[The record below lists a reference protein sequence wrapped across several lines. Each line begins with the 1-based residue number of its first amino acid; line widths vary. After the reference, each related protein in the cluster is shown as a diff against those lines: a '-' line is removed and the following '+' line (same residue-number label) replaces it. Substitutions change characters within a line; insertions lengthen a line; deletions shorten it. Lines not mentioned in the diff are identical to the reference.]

1 MAIDRTKLR
10 WNGWGW
16 SGQAEDFSGRADVW
30 AWLAAE
36 LGMPSL
42 LATPARSLDDVQ
54 LPPSRLAPADRHI
67 LARLL
72 GTEAVR
78 DDKLQ
83 RTSHARGRGYQDLL
97 RLRAG
102 DLAVAPDAV
111 IYPRSNHDV
120 LTLLAFASE
129 RSIAVVPYG
138 GGTSVVG
145 GVTPRRFAHNG
156 VITIDLSEMD
166 RVESIDP
173 ESLTASAQAGIFGPA
188 LEQTL
193 AARGFTLG
201 HFPQSFEFSTLGGWI
216 AHRGAG
222 QLSNRYGRPED
233 WLIAAE
239 IATPRGILRDHDFPA
254 SATGPRLKDIA
265 IGSEGVFGIITR
277 ANIRLHRAPE
287 LTTGRAY
294 LFRDFASG
302 AAAVRDGVQNGVGA
316 AMLRLSDIEETR
328 FQRALSRLG
337 GGASILHQASAA
349 ILNAWRYGRPCL
361 LLAEFEGSRASVQSS
376 KRALGAIARH
386 YGALPLGSGSVQR
399 WQQSRFGGP
408 YLWDPMLDRG
418 LGVDTLE
425 TATSWSN
432 LHPLYEAVRTALEQ
446 AIAATVPRPL
456 ARGIV
461 MCHISHSYTDGA
473 SLYFTY
479 IFPRMLGDEMG
490 QWQSIKRAAS
500 EAIVAT
506 GGTIS
511 HHHGVGEDH
520 LPWIVKEK
528 GEVSL
533 EVMRAIKCTLDPKG
547 ILNPGKLIPL

>member
-1 MAIDRTKLR
+1 MTIDRTKLR

-16 SGQAEDFSGRADVW
+16 SGQAEDFSARTDVW
-30 AWLAAE
+30 AWLASE

-67 LARLL
+67 LTRLL
-72 GTEAVR
+72 GAEALR

-83 RTSHARGRGYQDLL
+83 RAFHARGRGYQDLL

-102 DLAVAPDAV
+102 DLADAPDAV
-111 IYPRSNHDV
+111 IYPRSNQEV

-129 RSIAVVPYG
+129 RSIALIPYG

-156 VITIDLSEMD
+156 VLTIDLSEMD

-173 ESLTASAQAGIFGPA
+173 ESLRASAQAGIFGPA

-193 AARGFTLG
+193 SARGFTLG

-233 WLIAAE
+233 WLVAAE
-239 IATPRGILRDHDFPA
+239 IATPRGILRDRDFPA
-254 SATGPRLKDIA
+254 SATGPRLTDFA
-265 IGSEGVFGIITR
+265 IGSEGIFGVITR
-277 ANIRLHRAPE
+277 AAVRLHRAPE
-287 LTTGRAY
+287 VTTGRAY

-302 AAAVRDGVQNGVGA
+302 AAAIRDGVQSGVGA

-337 GGASILHQASAA
+337 RGASILHQASAA
-349 ILNAWRYGRPCL
+349 VLNSLRYGRPCL
-361 LLAEFEGSRASVQSS
+361 LLAEFEGSRGSVQSS
-376 KRALGAIARH
+376 KRAFGGIARH
-386 YGALPLGSGSVQR
+386 HGALPLGSAPVRR

-408 YLWDPMLDRG
+408 YLRDPMLDRG

-432 LHPLYEAVRTALEQ
+432 LHTLYEAVRTALEQ
-446 AIAATVPRPL
+446 AIAATVPRPF

-461 MCHISHSYTDGA
+461 MCHVSHSYVDGA

-479 IFPRMLGDEMG
+479 IFPRMLGDELG
-490 QWQSIKRAAS
+490 QWQSIKRAVS
-500 EAIVAT
+500 EAIIT
-506 GGTIS
+506 NGGTIS

-520 LPWIVKEK
+520 LPWIVQEK
-528 GEVSL
+528 GQLGL
-533 EVMRAIKCTLDPKG
+533 EVMRTIKRTLDPKG
-547 ILNPGKLIPL
+547 ILNPGKLIPV